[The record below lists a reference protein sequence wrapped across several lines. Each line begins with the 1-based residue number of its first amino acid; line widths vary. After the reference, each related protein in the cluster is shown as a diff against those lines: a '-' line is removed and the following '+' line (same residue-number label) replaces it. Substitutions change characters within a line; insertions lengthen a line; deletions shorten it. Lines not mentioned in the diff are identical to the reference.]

1 MLRQIGLLYQI
12 EKIVR
17 GKDAAVRLAAR
28 REHSAPIIAALKPW
42 LEAQLD
48 TRKNRVCGTDNVN
61 MAGWV
66 RVLGGFGATFDDGVP
81 IMGFSRDS
89 GQTHGVTARFS

>member
-1 MLRQIGLLYQI
+1 MIDR
-12 EKIVR
+12 
-17 GKDAAVRLAAR
+17 AA
-28 REHSAPIIAALKPW
+28 E
-42 LEAQLD
+42 LD